1 MRITRDYSR
10 RVLAALRE
18 LGVDPAAIDSRG
30 LPMEA
35 EARRLLFAG
44 LGTDGRDKFLAP
56 GAARA
61 WRSMQARA
69 GRDGVELLLV
79 SAFRSLEFQVALIK
93 GKRERG
99 RSLDEILKVNAP
111 PGYSEHHTGC
121 ALDIGTPGC
130 PPLEEAFEQTP
141 AFAWLQANAARYGF
155 SLSYPRN
162 NKYGYL
168 YEPWH
173 WRWGARVARPY

>member
-1 MRITRDYSR
+1 MRITHEYSR
-10 RVLAALRE
+10 RVRAALRE
-18 LGVDPAAIDSRG
+18 LGVDAGVIESRK
-30 LPMEA
+30 LPLEA

-56 GAARA
+56 RAARA
-61 WRSMQARA
+61 WRSMRERA
-69 GRDGVELLLV
+69 LKGGVELLLV

-93 GKRERG
+93 GKRDKG
-99 RSLDEILKVNAP
+99 RSLEEILKVNAP

-121 ALDIGTPGC
+121 AVDIGTPGC
-130 PPLEEAFEQTP
+130 PPLEEAFEATP
-141 AFAWLQANAARYGF
+141 AFAWLQANAGRHGF
-155 SLSYPRN
+155 KLSYPRN

-173 WRWGARVARPY
+173 WRWHARAERPG